1 MSNLACRFLLS
12 IVVLALAG
20 AGLFVGLNPA
30 RATAADDP
38 PAPSN
43 TAPADPAAPTPDP
56 NAQPAPS
63 DPGAK
68 PAPPS
73 PDGRRERRGGGGQWG
88 GGGGAGRAGGPVN
101 VEASMKEMARAL
113 RALRQQVGDAAKK
126 DDNLRLIGV
135 MQEACVAC
143 KNAPVPAKVLKEAKD
158 DAAKA
163 KITETYRRNL
173 LGVLRTLADAEEA
186 ILDGKADQAKA
197 HVEDLI
203 DKRKKGHE
211 TMGVDD

>member
-1 MSNLACRFLLS
+1 MSNLARRFLLS
-12 IVVLALAG
+12 IVVLVLAG
-20 AGLFVGLNPA
+20 AGLFVGFNPA

-63 DPGAK
+63 DPAAK

-88 GGGGAGRAGGPVN
+88 GGVRAGGPAN

-113 RALRQQVGDAAKK
+113 RTLRQQVGDAAKK

-143 KNAPVPAKVLKEAKD
+143 KNAPVPPKVLKEAKD

-163 KITETYRRNL
+163 KVAETYRRNL
-173 LGVLRTLADAEEA
+173 LGVLRTLADTEEA

-197 HVEDLI
+197 HVDELL

-211 TMGVDD
+211 AMGVED